1 MPKIF
6 FIFVIRNPY
15 INVEMSD
22 PYPIPKLGDDQFWS
36 DIQPDIHELDT
47 IEPYILE
54 NVSHGSA
61 GIHDQ

>member
-1 MPKIF
+1 
-6 FIFVIRNPY
+6 
-15 INVEMSD
+15 MSD